1 MADPYI
7 PPEQVEAAKVAASG
21 LFGSMVLVFLRHPGN
36 VLRVVLM
43 LVMGVGFASIF
54 AMPLELSLPLIGG
67 VKLTAVQVAALWGLL
82 GKIAADALVS
92 AAEKRLDFS
101 ALFRRKA

>member
-7 PPEQVEAAKVAASG
+7 TPEQVQAAKVAAGG
-21 LFGSMVLVFLRHPGN
+21 LFGAAVLVFLRHPGN

-43 LVMGVGFASIF
+43 LAMGVGFASIF
-54 AMPLELSLPLIGG
+54 AMPIDMHLPLVGK
-67 VKLTAVQVAALWGLL
+67 VHLTVVQVAALWGLL

-101 ALFRRKA
+101 ALFGRKV